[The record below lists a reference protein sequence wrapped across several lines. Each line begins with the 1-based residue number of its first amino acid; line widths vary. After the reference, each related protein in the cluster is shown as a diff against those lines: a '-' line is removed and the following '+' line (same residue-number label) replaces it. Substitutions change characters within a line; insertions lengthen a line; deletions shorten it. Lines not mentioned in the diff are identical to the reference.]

1 MNLVRHNYEN
11 PSGVAEMTA
20 HPETSRHK
28 SNRFGLESDL
38 TCPELGG
45 GYKMLCN
52 STTGSKTA
60 TEQVGPE

>member
-1 MNLVRHNYEN
+1 
-11 PSGVAEMTA
+11 MTA